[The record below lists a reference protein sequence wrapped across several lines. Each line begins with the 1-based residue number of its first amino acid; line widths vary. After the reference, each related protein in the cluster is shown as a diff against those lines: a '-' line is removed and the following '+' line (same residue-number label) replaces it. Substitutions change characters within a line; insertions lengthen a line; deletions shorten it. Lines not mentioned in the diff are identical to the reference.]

1 LKAYSYIL
9 RCTASFDDAVLM
21 SYARLSKRPL
31 LFRSFTGLEVS
42 EFNEIYNK
50 IESRYSEHERKR
62 LSRRKK
68 RERKVGAGRP
78 FKLKVR
84 ERFLMLLVYYKLYI
98 TYTLSGFLFDLDQ
111 SNICRDISIIEPLI
125 KQCIPLP
132 KKLYKRTRRLRT
144 INEVEE
150 FFPGFRAFI
159 DATEQ
164 EIPRPKNKR
173 KRKSYYSG
181 KKKKHTVKTQ
191 YMVNSEGAILH
202 KTGHKRG
209 RIHDYEIFKNKHPTT
224 PLQVETVLDLGYM
237 GVQNDFP
244 TTVKSVL
251 PFRKKRKSDLS
262 NEEKIHNKKH
272 SKLRVIV
279 EHTVS
284 RIKKFG
290 ITGTK
295 FRNKLG
301 RYDHASD
308 IVSGLVN
315 FRIMRTNNRT
325 LL

>member
-1 LKAYSYIL
+1 
-9 RCTASFDDAVLM
+9 M

-31 LFRSFTGLEVS
+31 LFRSFTGLDIS
-42 EFNEIYNK
+42 EFNEIYME
-50 IESRYSEHERKR
+50 IESRYNEHERKR
-62 LSRRKK
+62 LSRTK

-78 FKLKVR
+78 FKLKAR
-84 ERFLMLLVYYKLYI
+84 ERFLMLLVYYRLYI

-111 SNICRDISIIEPLI
+111 SNVCRDISIIEPLI
-125 KQCIPLP
+125 KLCIPLP
-132 KKLYKRTRRLRT
+132 EKLYKRTRRART
-144 INEVEE
+144 IDEVEE
-150 FFPGFRAFI
+150 YFSGFKAFI
-159 DATEQ
+159 DSSEQ
-164 EIPRPKNKR
+164 EIPRPTKNKR

-191 YMVNSEGAILH
+191 YMVNSEGIILH

-209 RIHDYEIFKNKHPTT
+209 RVHDYEIFKNRHPTT
-224 PLQVETVLDLGYM
+224 PPQVETVLDLGYM

-244 TTVKSVL
+244 TVKYVL
-251 PFRKKRKSDLS
+251 PFKKKRGGPELS
-262 NEEKIHNKKH
+262 KKEKRHNRNH
-272 SKLRVIV
+272 SKIRTII

-290 ITGTK
+290 IMGTK

-315 FRIMRTNNRT
+315 FRIMMRTNRM